1 MTNPNDPWAR
11 PDETPTEHLGRPGKS
26 GTEPLHTDDYPAAY
40 GEPTTAYPGNGPY
53 DAWAQGPNPTRELP
67 TYDGRWDTYGAYGQP
82 SYPTG
87 YPDGAWSAGEAPAQP
102 QEGPPRPPERRTGL
116 WLGIGLAVVVLIGL
130 AGVAA
135 GLLFGG
141 GDSSPPAS
149 DGGTST
155 VPTRRAPTG
164 SLEPSGR
171 PPALPS
177 IPGMPGLDESVPSG
191 TTMGTI
197 TANDGVTL
205 TISSIGGSNVIVR
218 TDRDTQVI
226 SLSGTTV
233 ADLPKGDLILVQGD
247 KAPDGS
253 ITAKVIIS
261 TAVPGGGR

>member
-11 PDETPTEHLGRPGKS
+11 PDETPTEHLGRPGKWDA
-26 GTEPLHTDDYPAAY
+26 EPSHTDDPTMAY
-40 GEPTTAYPGNGPY
+40 GAPTTAYPIDGPY

-67 TYDGRWDTYGAYGQP
+67 PYDGRWDTYGVYGQP

-87 YPDGAWSAGEAPAQP
+87 YPDGAWSGQP
-102 QEGPPRPPERRTGL
+102 QGEPPRPPRRRTGM
-116 WLGIGLAVVVLIGL
+116 WIGLGLAAVVLIGL

-141 GDSSPPAS
+141 DDSATVAS
-149 DGGTST
+149 GRGTST

-164 SLEPSGR
+164 PLDPGGR
-171 PPALPS
+171 QPTA
-177 IPGMPGLDESVPSG
+177 PGFPGVPGLDEPVPSG

-205 TISSIGGSNVIVR
+205 TISSLGGSDVVVH
-218 TDRDTQVI
+218 TDSDTQVI
-226 SLSGTTV
+226 SLSGTAV
-233 ADLPKGDLILVQGD
+233 SDLPEGDLILVQGD

-261 TAVPGGGR
+261 TAVPGGER